1 MVNLFYTF
9 RMTILLPALGAFVSY
24 KKHDS
29 YNKQNGSL
37 ATLTVLL
44 IFSLDLGISGVV
56 IQGIHQ
62 NSEK

>member
-1 MVNLFYTF
+1 
-9 RMTILLPALGAFVSY
+9 MTILLPALGAFVSY